1 MALNGDRDVLQTNC
15 GMVSS
20 GDCPFI
26 DRKNAPES
34 LSVIAP
40 GLPLRENARL
50 FPIRFI
56 QLDLDNPQEI
66 SDAKPS

>member
-1 MALNGDRDVLQTNC
+1 MFYRRTAEWFHQ
-15 GMVSS
+15 
-20 GDCPFI
+20 P
-26 DRKNAPES
+26 
-34 LSVIAP
+34 IAP
-40 GLPLRENARL
+40 LSTGKTRQSRYLSLPPAYRLRENARL